1 MHICVLSDGYPPW
14 EEGGAQRIAS
24 QLATTY
30 RQYGHEVSVITTVPN
45 RTDTGA
51 TRVEGVSIY
60 RIWTPRFP
68 RTLAYIR
75 PINPFIVRPVR
86 RLLADLS
93 PDVVHAHNIHRL
105 SNMSLHLATNQGISV
120 VKTFH
125 DAGTVSYG
133 ELTHFIEENP
143 PEGTEPVPATDYQ
156 VSPWRQFRQQGPQYF
171 PLRTPLNRYQLTHHV
186 DLGVAVS
193 RELRRALQANGISC
207 SDVIHNGVDA
217 SAVNGPETDETIC
230 PSVDR
235 ERSPELSDGVFPSK
249 DVFAAKDTRIILFGG
264 RTGYNKGGA
273 HLAAAF
279 GRVAQS
285 SDDPV
290 KLIVTGDSEYVPRM
304 RELAGAAGDDILPT
318 GWISRAD
325 LNEIYRMATVVTS
338 PSVHL
343 DPFPTVNLEAFAS
356 ATPVVTTCFGG
367 ARELVT
373 DGQDGFV
380 VNPLNIDALANALQV
395 VLSDPDMATEFGTA
409 GYKKV
414 TREFTV
420 NQQAEAYLERFRSI
434 I

>member
-45 RTDTGA
+45 QTDTG
-51 TRVEGVSIY
+51 TTTVEDVSVY

-68 RTLAYIR
+68 RALAYIR
-75 PINPFIVRPVR
+75 PLNPVVVRPVR

-105 SNMSLHLATNQGISV
+105 SNVSLRLATNQGVPV

-133 ELTHFIEENP
+133 ELTYFVKENP
-143 PEGTEPVPATDYQ
+143 PERTEPVPTTDYQ
-156 VSPWRQFRQQGPQYF
+156 VSPWRQLRQQGPRYF
-171 PLRTPLNRYQLTHHV
+171 PLRTPLNRYQLTRHV

-193 RELRRALQANGISC
+193 RELRRALQANGIPC
-207 SDVIHNGVDA
+207 SDVVHNGVDA
-217 SAVNGPETDETIC
+217 SAVNGPETDETTA
-230 PSVDR
+230 SADG
-235 ERSPELSDGVFPSK
+235 ERSRKLSDEAFPSN
-249 DVFAAKDTRIILFGG
+249 DAFAAKDTRIVLFGG

-279 GRVAQS
+279 GRVARS
-285 SDDPV
+285 IDDPV
-290 KLIVTGDSEYVPRM
+290 NLIVTGDSEYVPRM
-304 RELAGAAGDDILPT
+304 RELAGAAGEDILAT

-325 LNEIYRMATVVTS
+325 LSEIYRMATVVAS

-343 DPFPTVNLEAFAS
+343 DPFPTVNLEAFAN

-380 VNPLNIDALANALQV
+380 VNPLDIDALADALGV
-395 VLSDPDMATEFGTA
+395 VLSDPDMAAEFGAA
-409 GYKKV
+409 GHEKV

-420 NQQAEAYLERFRSI
+420 DQQAEAYMERFRSVI
-434 I
+434 